1 MKNVRFPGPTSKAT
15 SRTKNRAISAAITM
29 VLHSLAAVLLWVN
42 VVVLAAVVVFVVG
55 VQGKSCWLAL
65 LAAGAWVI
73 INFLQQQP
81 TNKKQDWD
89 WTSGMFFGLGLV
101 AFLVGFW
108 GPF

>member
-1 MKNVRFPGPTSKAT
+1 
-15 SRTKNRAISAAITM
+15 M

-81 TNKKQDWD
+81 TKKSKMGT
-89 WTSGMFFGLGLV
+89 TSGMLLGWAWLL
-101 AFLVGFW
+101 F
-108 GPF
+108 